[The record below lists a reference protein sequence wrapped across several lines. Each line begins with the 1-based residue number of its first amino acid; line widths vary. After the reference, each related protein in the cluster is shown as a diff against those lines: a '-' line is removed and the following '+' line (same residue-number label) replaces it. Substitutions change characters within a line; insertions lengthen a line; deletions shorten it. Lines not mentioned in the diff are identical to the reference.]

1 MKRRTFEITVA
12 GLVIATAA
20 ICAVFILLGMRD
32 RQYVMPLPPE
42 PTASAETS
50 GDASNRTA
58 VVSVTVETV
67 QDVIATLARP
77 SIYVRDIMVERF
89 WSDGS
94 AITNLR
100 VGVRNEVTMLRATTS
115 GVEKNILVTPD
126 VTYIWY
132 GGDNNH
138 YEYIGTETPDE
149 FAMMV
154 TYEDILALRT
164 SDIQDASYAVTDG
177 EPEIIVIYSDGEL
190 GYVTECRVSIELG
203 LLVSAEIFDGD
214 TLIYRMTAGVTS
226 FEVPI
231 TQFRLPNG
239 QYV

>member
-1 MKRRTFEITVA
+1 MFEITVA
-12 GLVIATAA
+12 GLVVATAA

-42 PTASAETS
+42 PTANAEVS
-50 GDASNRTA
+50 GDAPNRTA

-77 SIYVRDIMVERF
+77 PLYVRDIMVERF
-89 WSDGS
+89 WSEGS

-100 VGVRNEVTMLRATTS
+100 VGVRDDMTMLRATTS

-126 VTYIWY
+126 ATYIWY
-132 GGDNNH
+132 GGDSNH
-138 YEYIGTETPDE
+138 YEYSGAETPDE

-154 TYEDILALRT
+154 TYEDILALRA
-164 SDIQDASYAVTDG
+164 SDILDASYVVTDG

-190 GYVTECRVSIELG
+190 GYMTECRVSIALG

-226 FEVPI
+226 LEVPI

-239 QYV
+239 QYL